1 MDESATKIERGIQAK
16 ALLDSPA
23 FTDAVNRL
31 MQSYFD
37 IWLAAKTPAAREDMH
52 RYVTI
57 LQNLKAD
64 LTSTATTGT
73 LTRERVATLQGQPIP
88 MWRKALG

>member
-1 MDESATKIERGIQAK
+1 MDEAALKIERGIQAK

-23 FTDAVNRL
+23 FSDAVNRL
-31 MQSYFD
+31 MQNYFD

-57 LQNLKAD
+57 LQHLKAD

-73 LTRERVATLQGQPIP
+73 LTKQRTDLLQGQPTPI
-88 MWRKALG
+88 WRRALG